1 MSFPQLGYQ
10 YIAAAATRPLY
21 PDRQAISSARTGGD
35 LTASGAAS
43 TVLTMY
49 GSPYAAQGYGAFLPY
64 AADLPMFPQLG
75 AQYELKD
82 SPGVQHPAFAHHH
95 AAYYPYGQYQFGDPS
110 RPKNA
115 TRESTSTLKAWLN
128 EHRKNPYPTKGEKIM
143 LAIITKMT
151 LTQVSTWFANAR
163 RRLKKENK
171 MTWTPRNRT
180 DEEGNSYSSEPDLE
194 GEKKDDDEEI
204 DLENIDTERIESKGD
219 DYEHDPDLNLDC
231 KLDGAR
237 SDSEISDAFED
248 LAGSEDGFVKSVV
261 KDSREAGVGVGVGVV
276 GGGRRRRR
284 RMRMRGK
291 RGEDISGQCSSEQGR
306 STAERKSPSSPPS
319 DLSLSQKPKIWSL
332 AETATSPDSPRKSPH
347 VGGSPVGPGTPSLL
361 GQHRLFACPMG
372 KFQNWT
378 NRTFSHHHHH
388 HHHPMALINSN
399 HFLGLSAAQTAPA
412 AALPAFCTVRGEEQT
427 AEHTVT
433 DRSGVLEIEKKIVKT
448 AFQPVQRRPQNQLDA
463 AMVLSA
469 LSSA

>member
-10 YIAAAATRPLY
+10 YIAATRSLY
-21 PDRQAISSARTGGD
+21 PDRQGISSSRAGSD
-35 LTASGAAS
+35 LTAPGAAS

-82 SPGVQHPAFAHHH
+82 SPGVQHPAFPHHH

-180 DEEGNSYSSEPDLE
+180 DEEGNSYGSEPDLE
-194 GEKKDDDEEI
+194 GEKKEDDEEI
-204 DLENIDTERIESKGD
+204 DLENIDTENMESKED
-219 DYEHDPDLNLDC
+219 EDEQDADLNLDC
-231 KLDGAR
+231 KLDGR
-237 SDSEISDAFED
+237 SDSEMSDAFDE
-248 LAGSEDGFVKSVV
+248 LNGSEDGFLKSVV
-261 KDSREAGVGVGVGVV
+261 KGSRLAEE
-276 GGGRRRRR
+276 
-284 RMRMRGK
+284 K
-291 RGEDISGQCSSEQGR
+291 RGDLSPEISGQSSGDQGKNG
-306 STAERKSPSSPPS
+306 AERKSPPVSPPPES
-319 DLSLSQKPKIWSL
+319 SLSSANQKPKIWSL
-332 AETATSPDSPRKSPH
+332 AETATTPDSPRRSPH
-347 VGGSPVGPGTPSLL
+347 ISSPPAGAAASSFL

-378 NRTFSHHHHH
+378 NRTYSHH
-388 HHHPMALINSN
+388 PLALINSN
-399 HFLGLSAAQTAPA
+399 HFLGLSAGQAIPA
-412 AALPAFCTVRGEEQT
+412 AGVPAFCTVRGSEERAQST
-427 AEHTVT
+427 EPTVT
-433 DRSGVLEIEKKIVKT
+433 DRSSALEIEKKLVKT